1 VRGDVTAPDPRPQF
15 SDRGITLGALFRC
28 FLVIGITGFGG
39 VLPVVVHEIV
49 RKRAWLDAEEFTEIL
64 SICQVL
70 PGPNIVNISVLFGT
84 RVAGL
89 AGGIVAVTGLLL
101 LPVALVLALG
111 TLYAG
116 VSDVAQVQGA
126 VRAVA
131 AGAAG
136 LLIAVTARLFWPQ
149 RRNPLVLVI
158 GALVVLAVAWFRVP
172 LVWVILVFGSLS
184 LGLTY
189 LRTRHDG

>member
-1 VRGDVTAPDPRPQF
+1 MRGDVTAPDPRPQF

>member
-1 VRGDVTAPDPRPQF
+1 MRSDLSSSAPRTTITER
-15 SDRGITLGALFRC
+15 SITLGALFRC

-49 RKRAWLDAEEFTEIL
+49 RKRRWLDTDEFTELL

-89 AGGIVAVTGLLL
+89 IGGVAAVAGLLL

-111 TLYAG
+111 TLYAEF
-116 VSDVAQVQGA
+116 SEVAQVQGA

-149 RRNPLVLVI
+149 RGNPLVLAI
-158 GALVVLAVAWFRVP
+158 GLLVTIAVAWFRVP
-172 LVWVILVFGSLS
+172 LVWVILGFGPLS
-184 LGLTY
+184 LGLSY
-189 LRTRHDG
+189 LRMRRDG

>member
-1 VRGDVTAPDPRPQF
+1 MRDHLSDGGLRPPLA
-15 SDRGITLGALFRC
+15 DRGITLGALFRC

-49 RKRAWLDAEEFTEIL
+49 RKREWLDAEEFTEIL

-70 PGPNIVNISVLFGT
+70 PGPNIVNISVLFGM

-89 AGGIVAVTGLLL
+89 RGGLVSLMGLLL
-101 LPVALVLALG
+101 LPVALVLVLG
-111 TLYAG
+111 TLYSGFA
-116 VSDVAQVQGA
+116 DVPQVQGA

-136 LLIAVTARLFWPQ
+136 LLIAVSLRLLWPQ
-149 RRNPLVLVI
+149 RRNPLVLGL
-158 GALVVLAVAWFRVP
+158 GAVVVVAAAWVRWP
-172 LVWVILVFGSLS
+172 LIWVILCFGPLS
-184 LGLTY
+184 LLLTY
-189 LRTRHDG
+189 LRMRRDG